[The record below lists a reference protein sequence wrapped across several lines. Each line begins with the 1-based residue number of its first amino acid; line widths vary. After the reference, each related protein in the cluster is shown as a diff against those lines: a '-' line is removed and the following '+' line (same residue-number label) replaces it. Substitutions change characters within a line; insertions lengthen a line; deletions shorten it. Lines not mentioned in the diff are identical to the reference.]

1 MFTTSASFDHSGLFC
16 YSSVL
21 FYPISLRQEKTSH
34 CPVLLQITDNT
45 SHFPVTAIT
54 VLAVGFVAAVTI
66 GSLAWYNS
74 TRLVGWKEGEASQG
88 DIEES
93 KSANY
98 DRKIISA
105 ETAARMRR
113 EGENFRNKPQSDSDL
128 DTTGGYT
135 VTREGL
141 LNNYAVEP
149 EMYVN
154 TPGDLKEE
162 QELEKEQRREELK
175 EVNQEGGKGPGIV

>member
-1 MFTTSASFDHSGLFC
+1 MFVSNIFFKLV
-16 YSSVL
+16 SVVKQTCNKNL
-21 FYPISLRQEKTSH
+21 HLKQFMNL
-34 CPVLLQITDNT
+34 LLQITDNT
-45 SHFPVTAIT
+45 SHFPVSAIT

-88 DIEES
+88 DIEKS

-98 DRKIISA
+98 DRNIISA
-105 ETAARMRR
+105 ETASRMER
-113 EGENFRNKPQSDSDL
+113 EGENFKKIPESDNEL

-135 VTREGL
+135 VSREGL

-154 TPGDLKEE
+154 TPGDLKEK
-162 QELEKEQRREELK
+162 QELEREQRREELI
-175 EVNQEGGKGPGIV
+175 EVNQKGGKGPGIV